1 MSATDHVVQH
11 DGGTG
16 SPGTSGSSWRSS
28 TRMTDRVLRFGL
40 LPVMLGAS
48 ILIFYAMEPRFVSV
62 ANGTNISRQLAFLII
77 ISIAQMLVLLT
88 AELDMSIGS
97 NIALTSVISAQ
108 AMNGSELTGGSVIL
122 VGLVS
127 GLAVGLVIGL
137 VNGLLVALLQLPSFI
152 VTISTASAAAG
163 IALVLSDATPI
174 TNLPDAFVTKLSDN
188 IGAVPVVFVIS
199 IVIAVA
205 VHLVLNWT
213 ALGTYLYAVG
223 GGAQAARLVGVSVA
237 RTKVIAFVACG
248 ALTSLAGVLLTAR
261 VSSGQPT
268 LGTEYVILAIAAAV
282 LGGTSLFGGEG
293 RVGLVVLGALFLI
306 VLSNGMN
313 LTRVSSYSQQVV
325 LGVMLVLAIV
335 VDRLRIRMRA

>member
-1 MSATDHVVQH
+1 MSVTDQ
-11 DGGTG
+11 GTRRDETVET
-16 SPGTSGSSWRSS
+16 PGRNGASWRSPS
-28 TRMTDRVLRFGL
+28 RIVDRVLRFGL
-40 LPVMLGAS
+40 LPVMLAAS
-48 ILIFYAMEPRFVSV
+48 VLIFYSMEPRFVSV
-62 ANGTNISRQLAFLII
+62 ANATNISRQLAFLII

-88 AELDMSIGS
+88 AELDMSVGS
-97 NIALTSVISAQ
+97 NIALTSVVSAQ
-108 AMNGSELTGGSVIL
+108 VMNASGVEGGTVIV
-122 VGLVS
+122 VGLMS

-137 VNGLLVALLQLPSFI
+137 VNGLLVSLLRLPSFI

-174 TNLPDAFVTKLSDN
+174 TNLPVTFVTELSRN
-188 IGAVPVVFVIS
+188 LGPVPIVFVLS
-199 IVIAVA
+199 VA
-205 VHLVLNWT
+205 LALAMHLVLTWT

-223 GGAQAARLVGVSVA
+223 GGAQAARLVGVSIV
-237 RTKVIAFVACG
+237 RTKVFAFVACG
-248 ALTSLAGVLLTAR
+248 MLTSLAGVLLTAR

-313 LTRVSSYSQQVV
+313 VTRVSSYSQQVV

-335 VDRLRIRMRA
+335 VDRIRIGARA

>member
-1 MSATDHVVQH
+1 
-11 DGGTG
+11 
-16 SPGTSGSSWRSS
+16 
-28 TRMTDRVLRFGL
+28 
-40 LPVMLGAS
+40 MLAAS
-48 ILIFYAMEPRFVSV
+48 VLIFYSMEPRFVSV
-62 ANGTNISRQLAFLII
+62 ANATNISRQLAFLII

-88 AELDMSIGS
+88 AELDMSVGS
-97 NIALTSVISAQ
+97 NIALTSVVSAQ
-108 AMNGSELTGGSVIL
+108 VMNASGVEGGTVIV
-122 VGLVS
+122 VGLMS

-137 VNGLLVALLQLPSFI
+137 VNGLLVSLLRLPSFI

-174 TNLPDAFVTKLSDN
+174 TNLPVTFVTELSRN
-188 IGAVPVVFVIS
+188 LGPVPIVFVLS
-199 IVIAVA
+199 VA
-205 VHLVLNWT
+205 LALAMHLVLTWT

-223 GGAQAARLVGVSVA
+223 GGAQAARLVGVSIV
-237 RTKVIAFVACG
+237 RTKVFAFVACG
-248 ALTSLAGVLLTAR
+248 MLTSLAGVLLTAR

-313 LTRVSSYSQQVV
+313 VTRVSSYSQQVV

-335 VDRLRIRMRA
+335 VDRIRIGARA

>member
-1 MSATDHVVQH
+1 MSVTDQ
-11 DGGTG
+11 GTRRDETVET
-16 SPGTSGSSWRSS
+16 PGHNGASWRSPS
-28 TRMTDRVLRFGL
+28 RIVDRVLRFGL
-40 LPVMLGAS
+40 LPVMLAAS
-48 ILIFYAMEPRFVSV
+48 VLIFYSMEPRFVSV
-62 ANGTNISRQLAFLII
+62 ANATNISRQLAFLII

-88 AELDMSIGS
+88 AELDMSVGS
-97 NIALTSVISAQ
+97 NIALTSVVSAQ
-108 AMNGSELTGGSVIL
+108 VMNASGVEGGAVIV
-122 VGLVS
+122 VGLMS

-137 VNGLLVALLQLPSFI
+137 VNGLLVSLLRLPSFI

-174 TNLPDAFVTKLSDN
+174 TNLPITFVTELSRN
-188 IGAVPVVFVIS
+188 LGPVPIVFVLS
-199 IVIAVA
+199 VA
-205 VHLVLNWT
+205 LALAMHLVLTWT

-223 GGAQAARLVGVSVA
+223 GGAQAARLVGVSIV
-237 RTKVIAFVACG
+237 RTKVFAFVACG
-248 ALTSLAGVLLTAR
+248 MLTSLAGVLLTAR

-313 LTRVSSYSQQVV
+313 VTRVSSYSQQVV

-335 VDRLRIRMRA
+335 VDRIRIGARA